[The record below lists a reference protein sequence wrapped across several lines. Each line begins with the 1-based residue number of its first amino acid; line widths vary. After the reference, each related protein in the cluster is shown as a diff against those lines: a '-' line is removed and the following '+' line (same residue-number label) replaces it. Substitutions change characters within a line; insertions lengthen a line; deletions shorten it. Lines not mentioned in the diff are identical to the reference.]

1 MDQDTIRIRI
11 EAKFAGV
18 DVEIGSQEKGAPE
31 VAWGDTFFIYDPERN
46 LEGAGRMP
54 FATIVIKD
62 YGDFDDASDLDRLGV
77 YRLNVGVGKE
87 TYRSLFP
94 GEGEHDFTALDVLMP
109 HPVYG
114 RQHWVCVL
122 NPGEKTFE
130 TVKPLLAEAYAIA
143 VERLYRKAK
152 R

>member
-1 MDQDTIRIRI
+1 
-11 EAKFAGV
+11 
-18 DVEIGSQEKGAPE
+18 
-31 VAWGDTFFIYDPERN
+31 
-46 LEGAGRMP
+46 MP

-62 YGDFDDASDLDRLGV
+62 YGDFDDASDLDRPGV

-122 NPGEKTFE
+122 NPSEKTFE
-130 TVKPLLAEAYAIA
+130 TVKPLLAEAYEIA
-143 VERLYRKAK
+143 VKRLRKKAK